1 MLFILI
7 LLVFSY
13 AIKIFIDTRGITFYS
28 PKLNTDNEK
37 MLALASQLGKE
48 GLLRWPGS
56 IHNLNNGKG
65 RAELREFWIFFMAYV
80 QKLFPKRKKE
90 LLNM

>member
-13 AIKIFIDTRGITFYS
+13 AIKLFIDTRGITFYS
-28 PKLNTDNEK
+28 PRLNTDNEK
-37 MLALASQLGKE
+37 MLALASELGKE

-80 QKLFPKRKKE
+80 QKCSQRKKE
-90 LLNM
+90 LRNM